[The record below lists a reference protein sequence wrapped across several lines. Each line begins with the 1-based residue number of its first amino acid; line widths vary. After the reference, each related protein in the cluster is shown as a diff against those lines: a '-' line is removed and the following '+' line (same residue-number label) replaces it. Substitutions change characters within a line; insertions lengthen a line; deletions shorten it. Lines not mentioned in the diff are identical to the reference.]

1 MTNFTTS
8 RYKFQLPSFLS
19 TSPQQLVVGK
29 YRNTA
34 MTIRWRAASLFSIY
48 ECVLSL
54 TKIRNFLTGRHSVVI
69 NLLTNKNKFLNN
81 ASWNM
86 TLSQNLYLFEVIS
99 LISSEQNTK
108 QRNTVTCDTAINY
121 IHWQFGKEK
130 IKDGE
135 SMQLEILI
143 FE

>member
-1 MTNFTTS
+1 
-8 RYKFQLPSFLS
+8 
-19 TSPQQLVVGK
+19 
-29 YRNTA
+29 
-34 MTIRWRAASLFSIY
+34 
-48 ECVLSL
+48 
-54 TKIRNFLTGRHSVVI
+54 
-69 NLLTNKNKFLNN
+69 
-81 ASWNM
+81 M

-108 QRNTVTCDTAINY
+108 QRNTLTCGTAINY
-121 IHWQFGKEK
+121 IHGQFGKEK